1 MSDYR
6 DTNHDGHVSL
16 TEKIKDKLHLHR
28 KHKKDKKG
36 ARTSDSAGHSYPVAQ
51 PVNHTTAS
59 TSHGL
64 NQDHHISTGE
74 KLAGATGA
82 GTLATG
88 ASSSGFDSRDL
99 NRDGHIST
107 NERLQA
113 ATGSHA
119 SDSHDFNQGGH
130 SAGFHDSR
138 DLNRDGHIST
148 NERLQAATGSH
159 ASDDFNQGGHNAG
172 FHDSRDLN
180 HDGQVSMGEKLAADM
195 GVESEQAR
203 LRLHEEQLAVSKR
216 AVSAGAVDLVKRV
229 QEEQVQHSVPVM
241 RQEIV
246 MERRPYSG
254 DDSSRIPEKDE
265 IARVVLYREEVVTQK
280 RIVPNE
286 EVVVRKDVVTDQA
299 TVGATL
305 RSEYV
310 ETSQAGTTS
319 ASGAYGYAGDISPG
333 KRLKAEDNVHMKA
346 ARG

>member
-36 ARTSDSAGHSYPVAQ
+36 ASTSDSAGHSYPIAQ
-51 PVNHTTAS
+51 PVNHTAAS

-64 NQDHHISTGE
+64 NQDHISTGGN
-74 KLAGATGA
+74 LAGAGALGATGA
-82 GTLATG
+82 LGAAGATG

-99 NRDGHIST
+99 NRDGHVST
-107 NERLQA
+107 NEKLQA
-113 ATGSHA
+113 ATGSHV
-119 SDSHDFNQGGH
+119 SDFNHGGYN
-130 SAGFHDSR
+130 AGFQDSR
-138 DLNRDGHIST
+138 DLNRDG
-148 NERLQAATGSH
+148 
-159 ASDDFNQGGHNAG
+159 
-172 FHDSRDLN
+172 
-180 HDGQVSMGEKLAADM
+180 QVSMSEKLAADTGM
-195 GVESEQAR
+195 ESEQAR

-216 AVSAGAVDLVKRV
+216 EVSAGAVDLVKRV
-229 QEEQVQHSVPVM
+229 QEEQVQHAVPVM

-265 IARVVLYREEVVTQK
+265 IARVVLYREEVVTDK
-280 RIVPNE
+280 RVVPNE

-310 ETSQAGTTS
+310 ETSEMGTTT
-319 ASGAYGYAGDISPG
+319 APGAYGYAGDISPG
-333 KRLKAEDNVHMKA
+333 KRLQTEDNVHMKA